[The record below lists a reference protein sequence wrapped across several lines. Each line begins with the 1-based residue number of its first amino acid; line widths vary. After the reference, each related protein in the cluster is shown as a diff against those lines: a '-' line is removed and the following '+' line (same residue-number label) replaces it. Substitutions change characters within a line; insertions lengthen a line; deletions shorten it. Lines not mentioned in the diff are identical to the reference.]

1 MGLAAGLMGMMG
13 TVQGPGGFDP
23 PKLVPM
29 SALLAIGSLTIAGVV
44 AGLYPARKAAM
55 LQPVEALRQ
64 EGILELDANMFQD
77 LFQEAYGA
85 MRHNRRRTA
94 LTMLGMAWGIATV
107 VMLLAY
113 GDGFGQA
120 CANIFANFGTKLVIV
135 VPGRTSM
142 QAGGKKAGMLVR
154 FTQDDVE
161 TLTSNLP
168 QITQITPEVSKQ
180 ASIQFDTRVFTWAV
194 TGNYPNVFDVRALKL
209 DQGRFYNPED
219 EIQRARVAVIGSEAK
234 EKLFSGRNALGEHIR
249 VDGLSFE
256 VIGVLSAK
264 MQEGNDDINR
274 VVYVPF
280 STMSDLKNTHY
291 LDTIWFTYQ
300 TPEYE
305 SLEQSVRTILAA
317 EHKFSQTDRQA
328 VDVFNLMMQ
337 VHQFEIITMGLKIL
351 MGFIGTLTLGIGGV
365 GLMNIMLV
373 SVTQRTREIGVQKA
387 LGAPRR
393 YILMQFLAEALTI
406 TFIGGVLGVILAYAV
421 ALSVG
426 RLTLYSAFAKNGEA
440 GDIRLIISPG
450 TLIASTLILGAVG
463 LISGM
468 IPAFR
473 ASRLNPIE
481 ALRHE

>member
-1 MGLAAGLMGMMG
+1 MLR
-13 TVQGPGGFDP
+13 D
-23 PKLVPM
+23 
-29 SALLAIGSLTIAGVV
+29 LL
-44 AGLYPARKAAM
+44 
-55 LQPVEALRQ
+55 
-64 EGILELDANMFQD
+64 
-77 LFQEAYGA
+77 QEAYGA

-113 GDGFGQA
+113 GDGFGRA

-135 VPGRTSM
+135 VPGRTAM
-142 QAGGKKAGMLVR
+142 QAGGQKAGVVVR
-154 FTQDDVE
+154 FTQDDVDA
-161 TLTSNLP
+161 LTTNLP
-168 QITQITPEVSKQ
+168 QITRITPEVSKQ
-180 ASIQFDTRVFTWAV
+180 ASIQYDTRVFTWAV
-194 TGNYPNVFDVRALKL
+194 TGNYPNVYEVRALKL
-209 DQGRFYNPED
+209 DQGRFYNAQD
-219 EIQRARVAVIGSEAK
+219 DIQRARVAVIGSEAK

-256 VIGVLSAK
+256 VVGILSAK

-274 VVYVPF
+274 VIYVPF
-280 STMSDLKNTHY
+280 TTMSDLKNTHY
-291 LDTIWFTYQ
+291 LDSIWFTYQ

-305 SLEQSVRTILAA
+305 SLEQSVRTIMATQ
-317 EHKFSQTDRQA
+317 HKFNQTDRQA
-328 VDVFNLMMQ
+328 VEVFNLMMQ

-387 LGAPRR
+387 LGAQRR

-440 GDIRLIISPG
+440 GDIRLIIAPA

-463 LISGM
+463 LVSGM
-468 IPAFR
+468 VPAFR

>member
-1 MGLAAGLMGMMG
+1 
-13 TVQGPGGFDP
+13 
-23 PKLVPM
+23 
-29 SALLAIGSLTIAGVV
+29 
-44 AGLYPARKAAM
+44 
-55 LQPVEALRQ
+55 
-64 EGILELDANMFQD
+64 MFRD

-135 VPGRTSM
+135 VPDRTSM
-142 QAGGKKAGMLVR
+142 QAGGQKAGILVR
-154 FTQDDVE
+154 FTQDDVD
-161 TLTSNLP
+161 TLTTNLP
-168 QITQITPEVSKQ
+168 QITHITPEVSKQ
-180 ASIQFDTRVFTWAV
+180 ASVQYDTRVFTWAV
-194 TGNYPNVFDVRALKL
+194 TGNDPNVIVVRALKME
-209 DQGRFYNPED
+209 QGRFYNAED
-219 EIQRARVAVIGSEAK
+219 EIQHARVAVIGSEAK

-249 VDGLSFE
+249 LDGLSFQ
-256 VIGVLSAK
+256 VIGVLAAK

-274 VVYVPF
+274 VIYVPF
-280 STMSDLKNTHY
+280 STMSELKSTHY
-291 LDTIWFTYQ
+291 LDSIWFTYQ

-305 SLEQSVRTILAA
+305 RLDQTVRTILAG
-317 EHKFSQTDRQA
+317 EHKFNQADRQA
-328 VDVFNLMMQ
+328 IRVFNLMMQ
-337 VHQFEIITMGLKIL
+337 VHQFEIITLGLKIL

-393 YILMQFLAEALTI
+393 YILLQFLAEALTI

-440 GDIRLIISPG
+440 GDIRLIIAPG
-450 TLIASTLILGAVG
+450 TLLASTLILAAVG

-468 IPAFR
+468 VPAFR
-473 ASRLNPIE
+473 ASRLDPIE

>member
-1 MGLAAGLMGMMG
+1 MMR
-13 TVQGPGGFDP
+13 D
-23 PKLVPM
+23 
-29 SALLAIGSLTIAGVV
+29 LLH
-44 AGLYPARKAAM
+44 
-55 LQPVEALRQ
+55 
-64 EGILELDANMFQD
+64 
-77 LFQEAYGA
+77 EAYTA

-120 CANIFANFGTKLVIV
+120 CANIFANFGTKMCIV
-135 VPGRTSM
+135 VPGKTSM
-142 QAGGKKAGMLVR
+142 QAGGQKSGVQIR
-154 FTQDDVE
+154 FTQDDVDA
-161 TLTSNLP
+161 LSANLP
-168 QITQITPEVSKQ
+168 QITHITPEVGKQ
-180 ASIQFDTRVFTWAV
+180 ANVQYENRIFTWPV
-194 TGNYPNVFDVRALKL
+194 SGNNPNVISIRTLKL
-209 DQGRFYNPED
+209 DQGRFYNMED
-219 EIQRARVAVIGSEAK
+219 EIQRSRVAVIGSEAK
-234 EKLFSGRNALGEHIR
+234 DKLFSGRNALGEHIR
-249 VDGLSFE
+249 LDGLSFE

-280 STMSDLKNTHY
+280 TTMSDLKDTHY
-291 LDTIWFTYQ
+291 LDTIWFNYQ

-305 SLEQSVRTILAA
+305 RIEPAVRTIMAGQ
-317 EHKFSQTDRQA
+317 HKFNQSDRQA
-328 VDVFNLMMQ
+328 VRVFNIMMQ
-337 VHQFEIITMGLKIL
+337 VHQFEIITLGLKVL

-387 LGAPRR
+387 LGAQRR

-406 TFIGGVLGVILAYAV
+406 TFIGGVLGVILAYTV

-440 GDIRLIISPG
+440 GDIRLIIAPG
-450 TLIASTLILGAVG
+450 TLIASTLILAAVG

-473 ASRLNPIE
+473 ASRLDPIE

>member
-1 MGLAAGLMGMMG
+1 MYR
-13 TVQGPGGFDP
+13 D
-23 PKLVPM
+23 
-29 SALLAIGSLTIAGVV
+29 LL
-44 AGLYPARKAAM
+44 
-55 LQPVEALRQ
+55 E
-64 EGILELDANMFQD
+64 
-77 LFQEAYGA
+77 EAYVA

-94 LTMLGMAWGIATV
+94 MTMLGMAWGIATV

-120 CANIFANFGTKLVIV
+120 CANIFANFGTKLVII

-142 QAGGKKAGMLVR
+142 QAGGQKGGVDIR
-154 FTQDDVE
+154 FTQDDIE
-161 TLTSNLP
+161 TLNTNIP
-168 QITQITPEVSKQ
+168 QITHITPEVGKQ
-180 ASIQFDTRVFTWAV
+180 ASVQYDTRAFTFPV
-194 TGNYPNVFDVRALKL
+194 TGNDPNVLSIRVLKL
-209 DQGRFYNPED
+209 DQGRFYNMED
-219 EIQRARVAVIGSEAK
+219 QLQRARVAVIGSEAK
-234 EKLFSGRNALGEHIR
+234 EKLFSGRNALGERIR
-249 VDGLSFE
+249 LDGLSFE

-274 VVYVPF
+274 VVYIPF
-280 STMSDLKNTHY
+280 TTMGDLKDTHY
-291 LDTIWFTYQ
+291 LDTIWFNYETR
-300 TPEYE
+300 EYE
-305 SLEQSVRTILAA
+305 QLEPAVRTLLAA
-317 EHKFSQTDRQA
+317 QHKFNQTDRQA
-328 VDVFNLMMQ
+328 VRVFNLMMQ
-337 VHQFEIITMGLKIL
+337 VHQFEIITLGLKVL

-406 TFIGGVLGVILAYAV
+406 TFIGGVLGVILAYVV

-440 GDIRLIISPG
+440 GDIRLIIAPG

-463 LISGM
+463 LVSGM
-468 IPAFR
+468 VPAFR
-473 ASRLNPIE
+473 ASRLDPIE

>member
-1 MGLAAGLMGMMG
+1 M
-13 TVQGPGGFDP
+13 FHD
-23 PKLVPM
+23 
-29 SALLAIGSLTIAGVV
+29 LLH
-44 AGLYPARKAAM
+44 
-55 LQPVEALRQ
+55 
-64 EGILELDANMFQD
+64 
-77 LFQEAYGA
+77 EAYGA

-113 GDGFGQA
+113 GDGFGRA

-135 VPGRTSM
+135 VPGRTAM
-142 QAGGKKAGMLVR
+142 QAGGQKAGVLVR

-161 TLTSNLP
+161 TLTTNLP
-168 QITQITPEVSKQ
+168 QITHITPEVSKQ
-180 ASIQFDTRVFTWAV
+180 ASVQYDTRVFTWPV
-194 TGNYPNVFDVRALKL
+194 SGNYPNVLDVRALKL
-209 DQGRFYNPED
+209 GQGRFYNPED
-219 EIQRARVAVIGSEAK
+219 EIQRAHVAVIGSEAK

-249 VDGLSFE
+249 LDGLSFE
-256 VIGVLSAK
+256 VVGVLSAK

-274 VVYVPF
+274 VIYIPF
-280 STMSDLKNTHY
+280 STMSELKNTHY

-305 SLEQSVRTILAA
+305 SLEQSVRTILATQ
-317 EHKFSQTDRQA
+317 HKFNQTDRQA
-328 VDVFNLMMQ
+328 VQVFNLMMQ
-337 VHQFEIITMGLKIL
+337 VHQFEIITLGLKVL

-387 LGAPRR
+387 LGARR
-393 YILMQFLAEALTI
+393 AYILLQFLAEALTI
-406 TFIGGVLGVILAYAV
+406 TFIGGVLGIVLAYAV

-440 GDIRLIISPG
+440 GDIRLLIAPG

-468 IPAFR
+468 VPAFR
-473 ASRLNPIE
+473 ASRLDPIE

>member
-1 MGLAAGLMGMMG
+1 M
-13 TVQGPGGFDP
+13 FRD
-23 PKLVPM
+23 
-29 SALLAIGSLTIAGVV
+29 LL
-44 AGLYPARKAAM
+44 R
-55 LQPVEALRQ
+55 
-64 EGILELDANMFQD
+64 
-77 LFQEAYGA
+77 EAYGA

-142 QAGGKKAGMLVR
+142 QAGGQKAGVLVR
-154 FTQDDVE
+154 LTLDDVE
-161 TLTSNLP
+161 TLTTNLP
-168 QITQITPEVSKQ
+168 QITYITPEVFKQ
-180 ASIQFDTRVFTWAV
+180 AHIQYDTRVFDFNV
-194 TGNYPNVFDVRALKL
+194 TGNYPNVPSIRALKL
-209 DQGRFYNPED
+209 GQGRFYNAED
-219 EIQRARVAVIGSEAK
+219 QMQHARVAVIGSEAK

-249 VDGLSFE
+249 LDGLSFE

-274 VVYVPF
+274 VIYVPF
-280 STMSDLKNTHY
+280 TTMSDLKDTHY
-291 LDTIWFTYQ
+291 LDSLWFTYQ

-305 SLEQSVRTILAA
+305 RLDQSVRSILAVP
-317 EHKFSQTDRQA
+317 HKFNQTDRQA
-328 VDVFNLMMQ
+328 VRVFNLMMQ
-337 VHQFEIITMGLKIL
+337 VHQFEIITLGLKVL

-393 YILMQFLAEALTI
+393 YILLQFLAEALTI
-406 TFIGGVLGVILAYAV
+406 TFIGGLLGVILAYVV

-440 GDIRLIISPG
+440 GDIRLIIAPT
-450 TLIASTLILGAVG
+450 TLIAATLILGLVG
-463 LISGM
+463 LVSGM
-468 IPAFR
+468 VPAFR
-473 ASRLNPIE
+473 ASRLDPIE

>member
-1 MGLAAGLMGMMG
+1 MLS
-13 TVQGPGGFDP
+13 D
-23 PKLVPM
+23 
-29 SALLAIGSLTIAGVV
+29 LL
-44 AGLYPARKAAM
+44 
-55 LQPVEALRQ
+55 
-64 EGILELDANMFQD
+64 
-77 LFQEAYGA
+77 QEAYTA

-113 GDGFGQA
+113 GNGFGQA

-135 VPGRTSM
+135 VPGKTSM
-142 QAGGKKAGMLVR
+142 QAGGQKAGIPVR
-154 FTQDDVE
+154 FTHEDIE
-161 TLTSNLP
+161 ALTTNLP
-168 QITQITPEVSKQ
+168 QITHITPEVSKQ
-180 ASIQFDTRVFTWAV
+180 ATVQYDTRAFTWSV
-194 TGNYPNVFDVRALKL
+194 TGNDPNVLDVRSLQV
-209 DQGRFYNPED
+209 DQGRFYGLED
-219 EIQRARVAVIGSEAK
+219 QIQRARVAVIGSEAK

-249 VDGLSFE
+249 LDGLSFE
-256 VIGVLSAK
+256 VVGVLSAK

-274 VVYVPF
+274 TIYVPF
-280 STMSDLKNTHY
+280 TTMGDLKDTRY
-291 LDTIWFTYQ
+291 LDSIWFNYQ

-305 SLEQSVRTILAA
+305 RLEQAVRTILAVP
-317 EHKFSQTDRQA
+317 HKFNQSDHQA
-328 VDVFNLMMQ
+328 VRVFNLMMQ
-337 VHQFEIITMGLKIL
+337 VHQFEIITLGLKIL

-393 YILMQFLAEALTI
+393 YILVQFLAEALTI

-440 GDIRLIISPG
+440 GDIRLIIAPG
-450 TLIASTLILGAVG
+450 TLIVSTMILGAVG

-473 ASRLNPIE
+473 ASRLDPIE

>member
-1 MGLAAGLMGMMG
+1 MMR
-13 TVQGPGGFDP
+13 D
-23 PKLVPM
+23 
-29 SALLAIGSLTIAGVV
+29 LLNES
-44 AGLYPARKAAM
+44 Y
-55 LQPVEALRQ
+55 
-64 EGILELDANMFQD
+64 N
-77 LFQEAYGA
+77 A

-113 GDGFGQA
+113 GDGFGRA

-142 QAGGKKAGMLVR
+142 QAGGQKAGIPIH
-154 FTQDDVE
+154 FTQDDIE
-161 TLTSNLP
+161 TLTTNLP
-168 QITQITPEVSKQ
+168 QISHITPEASKQ
-180 ASIQFDTRVFTWAV
+180 ASVQYDTRVFTFAV
-194 TGNYPNVFDVRALKL
+194 TGNDPDVMSIRALKL
-209 DQGRFYNPED
+209 GEGRAYNMEDQ
-219 EIQRARVAVIGSEAK
+219 IQRARVAVIGSEAK
-234 EKLFSGRNALGEHIR
+234 EKLFSGRNALGERIR

-256 VIGVLSAK
+256 VIGVLGAK

-280 STMSDLKNTHY
+280 TTMSDLKDTHY
-291 LDTIWFTYQ
+291 LDSIWFTYQ

-305 SLEQSVRTILAA
+305 ELAQSVRTIMAVP
-317 EHKFSQTDRQA
+317 HKFNQTDRQA
-328 VDVFNLMMQ
+328 VMVFNLMTQ
-337 VHQFEIITMGLKIL
+337 LHQFEIITLGLKVL

-387 LGAPRR
+387 LGAQRR
-393 YILMQFLAEALTI
+393 HILTQFLAEALTI
-406 TFIGGVLGVILAYAV
+406 TFIGGVLGVLLAYVV

-440 GDIRLIISPG
+440 GDIRLIIAPG

-468 IPAFR
+468 VPALR
-473 ASRLNPIE
+473 ASRLDPIE